1 MSPVRDYA
9 EITRR
14 VGALSGSG
22 WTADVY
28 GAVAEMPLHMV
39 AVEEADGERPWVLVS
54 GGVHGDEP
62 AGVEAALR
70 FLEARCDGYIAR
82 FRFLAAPCVNPTGY
96 AANRRENGAGLDI
109 NRAFDGLGATEADA
123 LKSSLK
129 GRRFACAVDFHEDW
143 ETSGFYM
150 YEGVSDRAEVGTQVV
165 ERVARIGQMDEHT
178 DPADPP
184 IVPGVYPVSMSW
196 GTVGLAPY
204 LLANHTPHVVITETP
219 STAWD
224 LDRRVD
230 AHLAA
235 LGTVLR
241 AHLG

>member
-1 MSPVRDYA
+1 MREYA

-39 AVEEADGERPWVLVS
+39 AVEEADQGRPWVLVT

-70 FLEARCDGYIAR
+70 FLEARCNGYIDR
-82 FRFLAAPCVNPTGY
+82 FRFLGAPCVNPAGY

-123 LKSSLK
+123 LKGRLK
-129 GRRFACAVDFHEDW
+129 ERRFACAVDFHEDW

-150 YEGVSDRAEVGTQVV
+150 YQVGSTCTRA
-165 ERVARIGQMDEHT
+165 
-178 DPADPP
+178 
-184 IVPGVYPVSMSW
+184 
-196 GTVGLAPY
+196 
-204 LLANHTPHVVITETP
+204 
-219 STAWD
+219 
-224 LDRRVD
+224 
-230 AHLAA
+230 
-235 LGTVLR
+235 
-241 AHLG
+241 